1 MIRRVLVRLLPA
13 ICRRVFTGVV
23 AAYISSSLVFGG
35 SAAAKPTFYFLAI
48 LWGSLVLLWALKFD
62 RGVAT
67 PRPGWTPCRFR
78 RFEIIAFNAALAL
91 TLSEVALRA
100 SAIWWGVSPL
110 IEDTMDAYRLAP
122 GYVYGSGLRGNALG
136 YPGRGFQL
144 DKEPGRFR
152 LAALGDSFA
161 VGPAVP
167 YADNY
172 LNLLEAGLPAIE
184 VYNFGVSGIGPRE
197 YLTIL
202 RRDVWR
208 HRPDLVVVSIFVG
221 NDITESMATP
231 RHFDPRQSAAYLLL
245 TRGWRVCRSRWA
257 RTELAADTTDQAA
270 PTGLPAET
278 FREIESRRLEVC
290 LRSPTPALEK
300 KWKSALAYLS
310 EIAGECR
317 RHHVPL
323 GAVLIPDEFQVNGT
337 VLAQAMKCRGLRR
350 DDIDLRL
357 PQRRLLDFFA
367 DQGVSCLD
375 LMPAFAPESDT
386 YAPRDTHWNVRGNH
400 LAARRIRQWLE
411 EEIITPMLVSGPQ
424 RPAP

>member
-1 MIRRVLVRLLPA
+1 
-13 ICRRVFTGVV
+13 
-23 AAYISSSLVFGG
+23 
-35 SAAAKPTFYFLAI
+35 
-48 LWGSLVLLWALKFD
+48 
-62 RGVAT
+62 
-67 PRPGWTPCRFR
+67 
-78 RFEIIAFNAALAL
+78 
-91 TLSEVALRA
+91 
-100 SAIWWGVSPL
+100 
-110 IEDTMDAYRLAP
+110 MDAYRLAP
-122 GYVYGSGLRGNALG
+122 GYAYGSGLRGNALG
-136 YPGRGFQL
+136 YPGRDFQL

-152 LAALGDSFA
+152 VAALGDSFA

-172 LNLLEAGLPAIE
+172 LNLLEAGLPGTE

-208 HRPDLVVVSIFVG
+208 HRPDLVLVSVFVG

-231 RHFDPRQSAAYLLL
+231 RHLDPRQSATYLLL
-245 TRGWRVCRSRWA
+245 TRGWRLFRARWA
-257 RTELAADTTDQAA
+257 GSEWTDATGEQAD

-290 LRSPTPALEK
+290 LRLPTPALEK
-300 KWKSALAYLS
+300 KWKSALAYLG
-310 EIAGECR
+310 EIAAECR

-323 GAVLIPDEFQVNGT
+323 GAVLIPDEFQVNGA
-337 VLAQAMKCRGLRR
+337 VLAQALKCRGLGR
-350 DDIDLRL
+350 DDVDLKM

-367 DQGVSCLD
+367 DQPVPCLD
-375 LMPAFAPESDT
+375 LMPAFATESDT

-411 EEIITPMLVSGPQ
+411 QEVISPMLVSGRR
-424 RPAP
+424 RPTP

>member
-1 MIRRVLVRLLPA
+1 MIQRASIRLLPA

-23 AAYISSSLVFGG
+23 AAYVSSSLVLGG
-35 SAAAKPTFYFLAI
+35 SLAAKPVFYLLAL
-48 LWGSLVLLWALKFD
+48 LWISLVLLGALKLERRVAGPE
-62 RGVAT
+62 RGGK
-67 PRPGWTPCRFR
+67 PR
-78 RFEIIAFNAALAL
+78 RFKRLEIIAFNAALAL
-91 TLSEVALRA
+91 TLSEVALR
-100 SAIWWGVSPL
+100 SCSVWWGISPL
-110 IEDTMDAYRLAP
+110 IEETMDAYRLAP
-122 GYVYGSGLRGNALG
+122 GHAYGSGLRGNALG
-136 YPGRGFQL
+136 YPGRDFQL

-152 LAALGDSFA
+152 VAALGDSFA

-167 YADNY
+167 YSDNY
-172 LNLLEAGLPAIE
+172 LSLLEAGLPETE

-208 HRPDLVVVSIFVG
+208 HRPDLVLVSIFVG
-221 NDITESMATP
+221 NDITESVATP
-231 RHFDPRQSAAYLLL
+231 RHLDPRQSATYLLL
-245 TRGWRVCRSRWA
+245 TRGWRLFRA
-257 RTELAADTTDQAA
+257 RCAGSESTADTGEQAD

-290 LRSPTPALEK
+290 LRSPSPALEK

-310 EIAGECR
+310 EIAAECR

-323 GAVLIPDEFQVNGT
+323 GVVLIPDEFQVNGS
-337 VLAQAMKCRGLRR
+337 VLAQALKYRGVTR
-350 DDIDLRL
+350 DDFDVRI

-367 DQGVSCLD
+367 DQAVPCLD
-375 LMPAFAPESDT
+375 LMPAFATKSDT

-411 EEIITPMLVSGPQ
+411 QEVMSPMLVSGPR